1 MNKLKYYSIL
11 PLLFAHSVFA
21 EGTANPALAFEVLV
35 PTVMLSFILLVLIIL
50 MILLDKGLP
59 LLMNLVR
66 QLRMKF
72 SRL

>member
-50 MILLDKGLP
+50 MKLLVIDIG
-59 LLMNLVR
+59 
-66 QLRMKF
+66 
-72 SRL
+72 RLTYHTMREE